1 MRIAFVYDAVYPW
14 VKGGAEKRIY
24 ELGRRLAGQGNEV
37 HVFGVKWWEGSEIIE
52 YEGMVLHGVC
62 APMELYI
69 NGRRSI
75 SEAIIFSLKLLPH
88 LSGER
93 FDIIDASAFPYF
105 PCFTVKLVSILKRTQ
120 VVVTWH
126 EVWGNYWYEYIGWRG
141 FFGKLIEHLVSKL
154 SSDSIAVSAATKF
167 NLESIGVESKK
178 IHIIPNGI
186 DIERIERIT
195 PSSDGCDIL
204 FAGRLIKEKNVDMLL
219 EAVNRLRQT
228 VPDIKCHI
236 IGDGPEKE
244 RLIGLA
250 CEHGLLDNVKF
261 FGFMEYDEI
270 IACMKSSKVLVLP
283 SSREGFGMV
292 VIEAFACGV
301 PVITVKNQG
310 NAASMLVSE
319 GTGFVVNPDAGEL
332 SHAIRTIITDGA
344 LYKKMSAAALDAS
357 REHDWDMM
365 ISELTRL
372 YRELI

>member
-1 MRIAFVYDAVYPW
+1 MKIAFVYDAVYPW

-52 YEGMVLHGVC
+52 HEGMVLHGVC
-62 APMELYI
+62 APVELYV

-75 SEAIIFSLKLLPH
+75 SEAIIFSLKLLPY

-105 PCFTVKLVSILKRTQ
+105 PCFTVKLISITKRIPL
-120 VVVTWH
+120 VVTWH

-154 SSDSIAVSAATKF
+154 SSDSIAVSAATKN
-167 NLESIGVESKK
+167 NLESIGVESEKV
-178 IHIIPNGI
+178 HIIPNGI
-186 DIERIERIT
+186 DIERIERIV

-219 EAVNRLRQT
+219 EAVNHLRQT
-228 VPDIKCHI
+228 VTDIKCHI

-250 CEHGLLDNVKF
+250 CECRLLDNVKF
-261 FGFMEYDEI
+261 SGFMGYDEI
-270 IACMKSSKVLVLP
+270 IACMKSSKVFVLP
-283 SSREGFGMV
+283 STREGFGMV

-301 PVITVKNQG
+301 PVITVKNQR

-319 GTGFVVNPDAGEL
+319 GTGFVVDTDAREL
-332 SHAIRTIITDGA
+332 SDAVRTIITDGV
-344 LYKKMSAAALDAS
+344 LRKKMSAAALGVS
-357 REHDWDMM
+357 RAYDWDMM
-365 ISELTRL
+365 VNELTHF